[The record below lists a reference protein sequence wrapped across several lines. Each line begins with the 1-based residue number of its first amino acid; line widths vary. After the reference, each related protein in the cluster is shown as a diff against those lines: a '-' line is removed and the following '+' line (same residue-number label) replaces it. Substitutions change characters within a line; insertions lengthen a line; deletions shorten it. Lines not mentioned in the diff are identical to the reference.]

1 MSDRSVLEE
10 RLKALEGKGY
20 PAYKSI
26 KGVWQFPGFSLEILY
41 VQGDPYATPSRV
53 RVLLPADFVRL
64 PEFVLKERSR
74 RLGVASFLARA
85 FAAEA
90 RGGSRAG
97 GSGKSGHILMES
109 PGQQVMPQT
118 AVQIASHGG
127 VEARLQVGLPARGRR
142 IMGKAA
148 AQLLCTTL
156 PELVETTLR
165 AAAHPEDTLLLHAQ
179 VNEDGHALRSTLPER
194 GLVAFVAD
202 GALLPRRSGVE
213 DTPMEE
219 SHVVL
224 FRSPDSL
231 RVTIPVPHA
240 GEVTGMGIPLGIT
253 LIVGGGYHGKST
265 LLRALECGVYNHR
278 PDDGREQVV
287 TLPDAM
293 KVRAEDGRSV
303 AGVDI
308 SSFIAPLP
316 DGTDTRTFSTANAS
330 GSTSQAAAIVEALE
344 AGASTLL
351 MDEDT
356 CATNFL
362 IRDRRMQALVP
373 REREPITPFL
383 DRVEELRDDGGISS
397 ILVLGGSGDYLDVA
411 DTVIAMN
418 RYLPEEITARARE
431 VASAHPT
438 GRLREVPAP
447 MAEPGIRIPD
457 PDSVDPSRGRRAAS
471 VKVRD
476 TETILFGQVELELH
490 ALEQLLS
497 RAQARGV
504 SEALLLLR
512 TQMDGH
518 TPLPQLLDGVMGQ
531 LEERGLDI
539 LGRGTDGDLA
549 GFRRLELAG
558 ALNRLR
564 GLRVH

>member
-1 MSDRSVLEE
+1 MSDRSVLEQ

-26 KGVWQFPGFSLEILY
+26 QGTWEFPGFTLEVLH

-64 PEFVLKERSR
+64 PASVLDEPAR

-90 RGGSRAG
+90 LRGSPAG
-97 GSGKSGHILMES
+97 GSGTSGHVLMET
-109 PGQQVMPQT
+109 PGQQVLPQT
-118 AVQIASHGG
+118 AVQIASDGR
-127 VEARLQVGLPARGRR
+127 VEARLRVGLPARGRR
-142 IMGKAA
+142 IMGKAGA
-148 AQLLCTTL
+148 HLLCTTL
-156 PELVETTLR
+156 PEMVGNTLR
-165 AAAHPEDTLLLHAQ
+165 ASAHPAATLLLHAR
-179 VNEDGHALRSTLPER
+179 VNEDGHALRSALRER

-213 DTPMEE
+213 DTPMDEPA
-219 SHVVL
+219 VVP

-240 GEVTGMGIPLGIT
+240 GDVTGMGVPQGIT

-265 LLRALECGVYNHR
+265 LLRALERGVYNHR
-278 PDDGREQVV
+278 PGDGREQVV

-308 SSFIAPLP
+308 SPFIAPLP
-316 DGTDTRTFSTANAS
+316 DGTDTRSFSTANAS
-330 GSTSQAAAIVEALE
+330 GSTSQAAAIVEAME

-362 IRDRRMQALVP
+362 IRDRRMQSLVP
-373 REREPITPFL
+373 QEREPITPFL
-383 DRVEELRDDGGISS
+383 DRVEEVRDHLGIST

-411 DTVIAMN
+411 DTVITMN
-418 RYLPEEITARARE
+418 RYLPEEITSRARE
-431 VASAHPT
+431 VASLYPT

-447 MAEPGIRIPD
+447 MGEPGVRIPD
-457 PDSVDPSRGRRAAS
+457 PDSVDPSRGRRAVS

-476 TETILFGQVELELH
+476 AETVLFGHAELELH

-512 TQMDGH
+512 SEMDGH
-518 TPLPQLLDGVMGQ
+518 TSLPNLLDSVMGR
-531 LEERGLDI
+531 LEKAGLDI

-549 GFRRLELAG
+549 AFRRLELAG

>member
-1 MSDRSVLEE
+1 MSDRSVLEQQ
-10 RLKALEGKGY
+10 LKELEGKGY
-20 PAYKSI
+20 PAYKSV
-26 KGVWQFPGFSLEILY
+26 KGVWEFPGFVLEILY

-64 PEFVLKERSR
+64 PRSVLDEPSR
-74 RLGVASFLARA
+74 RLGVASYLARA
-85 FAAEA
+85 FAAQA
-90 RGGSRAG
+90 RQGSKGG
-97 GSGKSGHILMES
+97 GSGKSGQILMET
-109 PGQQVMPQT
+109 PGQQVMAQT
-118 AVQIASHGG
+118 AVQISPNGS
-127 VEARLQVGLPARGRR
+127 VEARFRVGLPARGRR

-165 AAAHPEDTLLLHAQ
+165 GAAHPEAILLLHAQ
-179 VNEDGHALRSTLPER
+179 VNEDGDALRAALPSR

-202 GALLPRRSGVE
+202 GALLPRRSGIE
-213 DTPMEE
+213 DTPMDEAA
-219 SHVVL
+219 VVP

-231 RVTIPVPHA
+231 RVALSVPHA
-240 GEVTGMGIPLGIT
+240 GEVTGMGIPRGIT

-265 LLRALECGVYNHR
+265 LLRALERGVYNHR
-278 PDDGREQVV
+278 PGDGREQVV
-287 TLPDAM
+287 SLPDAM
-293 KVRAEDGRSV
+293 KVRAEDGRWV

-308 SSFIAPLP
+308 SPFIAPLP
-316 DGTDTRTFSTANAS
+316 DGTDTRSFSTANAS

-344 AGASTLL
+344 AGASALL

-383 DRVEELRDDGGISS
+383 DRVEELRDDLGVSS

-411 DTVIAMN
+411 DIVIAMN
-418 RYLPEEITARARE
+418 GYLPEEITSRARE
-431 VASAHPT
+431 VATTHPT

-447 MAEPGIRIPD
+447 MGEAGSRSPD
-457 PDSVDPSRGRRAAS
+457 PDSVDPSRGRRAVN

-476 TETILFGQVELELH
+476 AETVLFGDAELELQ

-504 SEALLLLR
+504 TEALLLLR
-512 TQMDGH
+512 REMDGQ
-518 TPLPQLLDGVMGQ
+518 TPLPHLLDGVMGQ
-531 LEERGLDI
+531 VEAGGLDI

-549 GFRRLELAG
+549 AFRRLELAG